1 MTITAI
7 GTLDLSTA
15 IPGAAL
21 GASAGLTGINA
32 ALPDIEARLDALIAF
47 APAPIDF
54 AAQLT
59 LAQSIVTSIQAGIAL
74 GLTPPDISV
83 QIAAV
88 EALIAVLVAQAS
100 LANAQVTILLGLQ
113 ATLTAG
119 GVAAYAYDGTIAN
132 FGSELATAL
141 GGSGAHCN
149 ALVLLTTVPA
159 TWAAMG
165 DVLKVTP

>member
-7 GTLDLSTA
+7 GTLDLATA

-32 ALPDIEARLDALIAF
+32 SLPDAEARLDALLAF
-47 APAPIDF
+47 SPAPIDF
-54 AAQLT
+54 TAQLT
-59 LAQSIVTSIQAGIAL
+59 LAQSIVTSIQSAIAL
-74 GLTPPDISV
+74 GLTPPDISA

-88 EALIAVLVAQAS
+88 SALIATITAQVAT
-100 LANAQVTILLGLQ
+100 ANAQITILVDLQ

-119 GVAAYAYDGTIAN
+119 GVAAYAYDGAINA
-132 FGSELATAL
+132 FGSQLSTAL

-159 TWAAMG
+159 TWTAMG
-165 DVLKVTP
+165 EVLKVTP